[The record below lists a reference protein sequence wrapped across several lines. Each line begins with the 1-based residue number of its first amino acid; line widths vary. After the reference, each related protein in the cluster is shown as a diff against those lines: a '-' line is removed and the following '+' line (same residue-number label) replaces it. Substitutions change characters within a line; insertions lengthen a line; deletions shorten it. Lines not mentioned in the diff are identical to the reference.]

1 MLGAVRLGAVG
12 PLPAA
17 FSPWQLMHPESLTI
31 VVDAVLGA
39 ISETILDRPFEFY
52 LHTKV

>member
-1 MLGAVRLGAVG
+1 MLGAVRPDAVG

-39 ISETILDRPFEFY
+39 ISEIILERPFDFY